1 MHSRTVSTRFAPTG
15 SSRQVGEAS
24 KVGKGAKVKAVCAFR
39 HADRLLVIENVER
52 DTGQPTC
59 KLPGGTVELGETTY
73 NCVVREIREELGAE
87 IRNVDR
93 LGVIEYVFQTNGQLR
108 HQIVFVYQA
117 TFDDPCYYAAGSL
130 RVHEGKKELTASWKP
145 VGEFCDG
152 KTLLRP
158 QGLLNLLGDG
168 VNITGEGGPLQHKIW
183 RRER

>member
-1 MHSRTVSTRFAPTG
+1 MRFAPTG
-15 SSRQVGEAS
+15 ASGQVGEAG

-52 DTGQPTC
+52 DTGQTTC

-73 NCVVREIREELGAE
+73 DCVVREIREELDAE

-93 LGVIEYVFQTNGQLR
+93 LGVIEAVFQTNGQLR

-117 TFDDPCYYAAGSL
+117 TFDDPSFYAGGSL
-130 RVHEGKKELTASWKP
+130 RIREGKKELTASWKP
-145 VGEFCDG
+145 FGEFCDG

-158 QGLLNLLGDG
+158 QGLLNLLGEG
-168 VNITGEGGPLQHKIW
+168 SKITGEGGALQLKIW
-183 RRER
+183 RRERA

>member
-1 MHSRTVSTRFAPTG
+1 V
-15 SSRQVGEAS
+15 
-24 KVGKGAKVKAVCAFR
+24 KVKAVCSFG

-52 DTGQPTC
+52 DTGHTTC

-73 NCVVREIREELGAE
+73 DCIVREIREELDAE

-117 TFDDPCYYAAGSL
+117 TFDDPSFYAAGSL
-130 RVHEGKKELTASWKP
+130 RVREGKKELTASWKP
-145 VGEFCDG
+145 FGEFGDG

-168 VNITGEGGPLQHKIW
+168 FKITAEGGPLQHKIW
-183 RRER
+183 RRERA